1 MSAAPLTLRVD
12 STASEPLGAAAAR
25 GLGSSKAT
33 SADSHFGEGTFT
45 AQIALTLYD
54 GTGTIRDLSDAPS
67 SITGATLTGDATAVI
82 QVQGLEGSSSTVT
95 VTVRQD
101 GTYAAVEHINGA
113 TITYDSRNGAP
124 SGSVEQGLA
133 NLAGTI
139 AGLAGAGGSD
149 TGLASAAPTALSSLV
164 APGGTTTVDGDDLDG
179 TTFTVQRTADGVETA
194 SVTSTGGGYDADAV
208 SPAAFDA
215 TDAFGDTVSVKGG
228 AQGAIAI
235 SLTDELGNTF
245 GFNDGA
251 DGAQASLTAAVTVG
265 GYSQTA
271 KAEIVAQDE
280 VTLTTGSIARDCD
293 GGGRDVRKRRR
304 DGERRAPGRRRVD
317 HGNRPDHAVA
327 AHDRIGGRR
336 DQSDCCRHA
345 RRARRCAGLGRQRG

>member
-1 MSAAPLTLRVD
+1 
-12 STASEPLGAAAAR
+12 
-25 GLGSSKAT
+25 LGSSKAT